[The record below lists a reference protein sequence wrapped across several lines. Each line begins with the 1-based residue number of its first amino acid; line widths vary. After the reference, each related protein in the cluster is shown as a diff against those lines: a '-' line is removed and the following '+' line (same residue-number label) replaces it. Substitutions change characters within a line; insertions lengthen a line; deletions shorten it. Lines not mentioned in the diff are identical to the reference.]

1 MKKKIPI
8 GLRKIL
14 DTESSGFNE
23 IFTTEFTDDC
33 VIRFKDT
40 DINSDYFF
48 EVTKINLS
56 QVLNDISYSIKYKP
70 TNELTTETGGRNVKL
85 SGFREYFKNWKRLL
99 IESNKESPLF
109 DDYFTQKYFEE
120 LEPKFEILDEDAD
133 FKPYSIE
140 QQKRII
146 QFLENVEKII
156 KEQKTDPK
164 EVRETLELITETKAN
179 ISKTTKKNVVKNIRK
194 IIAKGFKIGLQ
205 VGEKLLI
212 EFTTE
217 LAKKIFLG
225 G

>member
-23 IFTTEFTDDC
+23 IFITEFTNDC
-33 VIRFKDT
+33 IIRFKDT
-40 DINSDYFF
+40 DTNSDYFF

-56 QVLNDISYSIKYKP
+56 QVLNDTSYSIKYKP
-70 TNELTTETGGRNVKL
+70 TNELTTESGGRNVKL
-85 SGFREYFKNWKRLL
+85 SSFREYFINWKKLL

-109 DDYFTQKYFEE
+109 DDYFTQKYFDE
-120 LEPKFEILDEDAD
+120 LEPQFEIIDEDAS

-146 QFLENVEKII
+146 QFLENVEKIL
-156 KEQKTDPK
+156 KEQKAEPK
-164 EVRETLELITETKAN
+164 DVKETIELITETKNN

-194 IIAKGFKIGLQ
+194 IIAKGFKIGLE
-205 VGEKLLI
+205 VGQKLLI
-212 EFTTE
+212 EFSTE
-217 LAKKIFLG
+217 LAKKLLLG

>member
-14 DTESSGFNE
+14 DAESIGNNE
-23 IFTTEFTDDC
+23 IFTTEFTDNC
-33 VIRFKDT
+33 IIRFKDT
-40 DINSDYFF
+40 DIESDYFF
-48 EVTKINLS
+48 EITKINLS

-70 TNELTTETGGRNVKL
+70 SNEMTTELGSTSTKL
-85 SGFREYFKNWKRLL
+85 SGFRDYFKKWKALL

-109 DDYFTQKYFEE
+109 DDYFTQTYFEE

-146 QFLENVEKII
+146 KFLDNVEKII
-156 KEQKTDPK
+156 TEQGTDEQIEKETIA
-164 EVRETLELITETKAN
+164 LITETKTN

-194 IIAKGFKIGLQ
+194 IIAKGFKIGLL

-217 LAKKIFLG
+217 LAKKLLLG